1 MPGSLIETPEQL
13 NQERTLLDGAAK
25 LPPRERILLADPTHY
40 DVTRED
46 NPHTVQAD
54 GTLNTVNPHEARN
67 QWETLKHAFSQHGF
81 TVDVLPP
88 QGGLPDLVFCC
99 NTAWP
104 YLEEGTGIK
113 RYVPA
118 RMRHEGRRD
127 EVPIMQAHL
136 ESLGYEPS
144 PIPEDAGC
152 FEAGGDLQWLGD
164 TRVLLAGV
172 GPRTDASAL
181 EHVARIIDA
190 PMIKL
195 ELVDEAFYHL
205 DTCLATLDES
215 HVAIVPSAFSKT
227 SQALLEALP
236 VSLVTVPEEEART
249 GFAANLHCPDGE
261 HVFIDEANP
270 RTIQRLEDIG
280 YTAVPLPTAEFR
292 KAGGSVFC
300 MTNQAW

>member
-1 MPGSLIETPEQL
+1 MPGRLIETPGTL
-13 NQERTLLDGAAK
+13 IQERTLLEDAPR

-54 GTLNTVNPHEARN
+54 GTLNTVNPDEARD
-67 QWETLKHAFSQHGF
+67 QWEALKRAFSRHGF

-88 QGGLPDLVFCC
+88 QAGLPDLVFCC

-104 YLEEGTGIK
+104 YLEAGTGTK
-113 RYVPA
+113 RSIPA
-118 RMRHEGRRD
+118 RMRHEGRQG
-127 EVPIMQAHL
+127 EVPLMQAHL
-136 ESLGYEPS
+136 ERLGYEPS
-144 PIPEDAGC
+144 PLPKDAGC

-164 TRVLLAGV
+164 TRILLAGA

-181 EHVARIIDA
+181 DHVARIIDA
-190 PMIKL
+190 PVIKL
-195 ELVDEAFYHL
+195 DLVDEAFYHL
-205 DTCLATLDES
+205 DTCLAALDDD
-215 HVAIVPSAFSKT
+215 HVAIVPNAFSKT

-236 VSLVTVPEEEART
+236 VSLVPLPEEEARK

-261 HVFIDEANP
+261 HVLIDEANP
-270 RTIQRLEDIG
+270 QTIHRLEGIG
-280 YTAVPLPTAEFR
+280 YTMVPLPTGEFR